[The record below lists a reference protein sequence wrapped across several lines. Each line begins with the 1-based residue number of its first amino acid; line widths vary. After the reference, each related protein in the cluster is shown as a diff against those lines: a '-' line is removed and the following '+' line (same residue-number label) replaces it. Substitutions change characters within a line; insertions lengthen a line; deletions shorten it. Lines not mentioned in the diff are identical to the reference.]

1 MNLITQSDAAKIA
14 GITKQGIGSI
24 KKKGTYNFFVKN
36 DKGRIRVDI
45 DSDQWKKYIID
56 RDNSTADNIKIEIP
70 KEPKRIEL
78 GNKEADDKAVSTD
91 GESVKQK
98 FYLTAGFDP
107 STFAAETPTQLKA
120 LVETVN
126 KQLDMKIKLGEY
138 IPRQMVINILDVMS
152 QNIQSHFIDLSRRVS
167 GRLCKSLDKVGFEKD
182 VEKIIGPMV
191 EKGIQDIKI
200 EVKKALRLKYDS

>member
-56 RDNSTADNIKIEIP
+56 RDNSTADNIKIDKPNPISDIDPSKEKPDSKEIS
-70 KEPKRIEL
+70 
-78 GNKEADDKAVSTD
+78 ND
-91 GESVKQK
+91 GESSKQK

-126 KQLDMKIKLGEY
+126 KQLDMRIKLGEY

-152 QNIQSHFIDLSRRVS
+152 QNIQSHFIDLSRRAS
-167 GRLCKSLDKVGFEKD
+167 GRIAKQLEKVGYEKD
-182 VEKIIGPMV
+182 IEKIIGPMV